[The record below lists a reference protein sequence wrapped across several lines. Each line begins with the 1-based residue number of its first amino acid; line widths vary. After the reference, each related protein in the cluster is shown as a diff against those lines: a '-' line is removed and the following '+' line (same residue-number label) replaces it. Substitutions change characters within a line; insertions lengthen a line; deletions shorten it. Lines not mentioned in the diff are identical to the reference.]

1 MKGYKKKGISIEE
14 WNERRGR
21 NMKGYKKKGTFLTLR
36 LFFNLGLFLDWDFFL
51 ISASS

>member
-21 NMKGYKKKGTFLTLR
+21 NMKGYKKKG
-36 LFFNLGLFLDWDFFL
+36 
-51 ISASS
+51 ISIEEWNERKGIVRKE